1 MQATPHAPQLA
12 GSVCKATQALLQ
24 LVRPAPALAAHVRT
38 HAPFM
43 QLGVA
48 AGQECPQEPQFPGSA
63 LRFVQVP
70 SQLVSGEQALA
81 SIAIDPSNAV
91 DASPFAS
98 TTVLSGIPA

>member
-1 MQATPHAPQLA
+1 MHCSPPVQATAHAPQLA
-12 GSVCKATQALLQ
+12 GSVCKAMQALLQ
-24 LVRPAPALAAHVRT
+24 LVSVAPALAAHVST

-63 LRFVQVP
+63 LRLVQVP
-70 SQLVSGEQALA
+70 SQLVNGEQPLA
-81 SIAIDPSNAV
+81 SIDV

-98 TTVLSGIPA
+98 IAVLSGTPA